1 MGNYVQISFLISK
14 AMEVTS
20 SSLSWDKL
28 IFFLKQ
34 NSKIIVVL
42 LLIDIFCDWRKSVT
56 SFFAA
61 YDALCEEGTAT
72 TVCKALDEVAD
83 ISVSGSVFK
92 YGVLLLSLEF
102 CGASFGFF

>member
-1 MGNYVQISFLISK
+1 M
-14 AMEVTS
+14 
-20 SSLSWDKL
+20 
-28 IFFLKQ
+28 
-34 NSKIIVVL
+34 
-42 LLIDIFCDWRKSVT
+42 T

-92 YGVLLLSLEF
+92 YSVLLLLKKYSLSHSSPFLSLSTLVAARE
-102 CGASFGFF
+102 STLR

>member
-1 MGNYVQISFLISK
+1 
-14 AMEVTS
+14 
-20 SSLSWDKL
+20 
-28 IFFLKQ
+28 
-34 NSKIIVVL
+34 
-42 LLIDIFCDWRKSVT
+42 VT

-92 YGVLLLSLEF
+92 HGVLLLSLEF